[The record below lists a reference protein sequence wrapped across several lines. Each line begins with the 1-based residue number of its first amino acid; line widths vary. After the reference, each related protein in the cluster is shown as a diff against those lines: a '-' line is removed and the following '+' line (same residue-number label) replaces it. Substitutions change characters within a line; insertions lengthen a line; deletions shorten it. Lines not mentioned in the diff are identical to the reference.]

1 VDDHVDLLDLNRS
14 ALDLNLKLM
23 ADLEEAHLDMA
34 TPCAGWTV
42 YELLRHQVESTLA
55 FTAAVRRTD
64 VEAPASDDLTVAY
77 RVATDA
83 ATEAFRADG
92 VLEREADFPGYG
104 RRPGRHIVAAHFVD
118 NLVHAWDLCR
128 AVGIDSTLDA
138 ELATA
143 AHRMARHY
151 PTTPDVRGPG
161 AAFAMPLDVPEDAPI
176 TDRLVGLLGRSPNW
190 PA

>member
-1 VDDHVDLLDLNRS
+1 MDLLDLNRS
-14 ALDLNLKLM
+14 SLDLNLKLM

-42 YELLRHQVESTLA
+42 YELLRHQVDSTLA
-55 FTAAVRRTD
+55 FTAFVRGTSPD
-64 VEAPASDDLTVAY
+64 DPADDDMVTAY
-77 RVATDA
+77 RAATDA
-83 ATEAFRADG
+83 VTEAFRADG
-92 VLEREADFPGYG
+92 VLERRVEFASFGT
-104 RRPGRHIVAAHFVD
+104 RPGKELVAAHFVD

-128 AVGIDSTLDA
+128 AIGIDGTLDT

-143 AHRMARHY
+143 AYRMARHY
-151 PTTPDVRGPG
+151 PTTPNVRGPG
-161 AAFAMPLDVPEDAPI
+161 GSFAMPVDVPEDAPI

>member
-1 VDDHVDLLDLNRS
+1 MDLLDLNRS
-14 ALDLNLKLM
+14 SLDLNLKLM
-23 ADLEEAHLDMA
+23 AELDESHLDLA

-42 YELLRHQVESTLA
+42 YELLRHQVESTLS
-55 FTAAVRRTD
+55 FNAAIRRTTVD
-64 VEAPASDDLTVAY
+64 APASDDMITAY

-92 VLEREADFPGYG
+92 VLEREAEFPGYG
-104 RRPGRHIVAAHFVD
+104 RRPGSHLVAAHFVD
-118 NLVHAWDLCR
+118 NLTHAWDLCR
-128 AVGIDSTLDA
+128 AIGVDSTLDT

-143 AHRMARHY
+143 AYRMALRY

-161 AAFAMPLDVPEDAPI
+161 AAFAMPVAVPEDAPI

-190 PA
+190 

>member
-1 VDDHVDLLDLNRS
+1 MDLLDLNRS
-14 ALDLNLKLM
+14 SLDLNLKLM
-23 ADLEEAHLDMA
+23 ADLEEAHLDLP

-55 FTAAVRRTD
+55 FTAAVRRTAVD
-64 VEAPASDDLTVAY
+64 APASDDMPTAY

-83 ATEAFRADG
+83 ATAAFRADG
-92 VLEREADFPGYG
+92 ALEREAEFPGYG
-104 RRPGRHIVAAHFVD
+104 LRPGRDLVAGHFVD

-128 AVGIDSTLDA
+128 AIGLDSTLDA

-143 AHRMARHY
+143 AHRMARHF

-161 AAFAMPLDVPEDAPI
+161 RAFAMPVDVPEDAPI